1 MLAAYG
7 GAATAGLVGR
17 SRPVKLG
24 WLPTMKRGLVSLS
37 RRRTT
42 ETNQLLKRVSVSI
55 APCPDASSRHSY
67 ISVASGFSRDDAKAS
82 KRVSPLTAF
91 VADTHGA
98 AGRVEDFSATSP
110 PADAAPSVHP
120 FVSSVRNAAAP
131 VLSSVKLT
139 TRELLRHNK
148 LFGGKA
154 FSIAS
159 PPSRQLKRTFT
170 TDTRGPTIQKGL
182 VGVYADVSSVSTVGM
197 SGLGLT
203 YRGFSIEDL
212 ARDATFEEV
221 AYLLLHGSLPADRAA
236 LNEYAAHLASLRS
249 LPPQLCSILECLPS
263 TAHPM
268 DVLRTGCSVL
278 GTIEAEPSP
287 TPENAKKVAE
297 RLMSSF
303 GSMLLY
309 WYHFSNFGRRI
320 SFNTDPKDS
329 LSSAF
334 LKMLRQDNQEP
345 DALDVKV
352 LDTSLIL
359 YAEHD
364 FNASTFG
371 ARVTASTMSDHYSA
385 ICTGIG
391 TLRGN
396 LHGGANEAVMDF
408 ISQFSSPDE
417 AETALREKLQRRELV
432 MGFGHRIYKGGDP
445 RNAVFKR
452 YSQELS
458 KRPNGM
464 PSLFAI
470 SERIEDVVA
479 DEKRLYPNADFY
491 AASAYA
497 QIGIPTPFFTP
508 LFVIART
515 SGWTAHVVEQRDS
528 NKIIR
533 PTSLYKGPQP
543 RQFIPVDLRH

>member
-221 AYLLLHGSLPADRAA
+221 AYLLLHGSLPVR
-236 LNEYAAHLASLRS
+236 R
-249 LPPQLCSILECLPS
+249 P
-263 TAHPM
+263 
-268 DVLRTGCSVL
+268 VGR
-278 GTIEAEPSP
+278 TIEAEPSP